1 MQFTEQFGITRG
13 PADDWFDPVLSLD
26 TPLFIDPFLI
36 YAAERGV
43 FVGSHAEIIQF
54 FNAMFKLVAAA
65 NGDRNSLSYKKALA
79 DLRFPEV
86 QDLCLGYTATGTRGS
101 GSGKE
106 IGRDIAGALE
116 EAIAAGLVRLSH
128 FEEIGILREGIGPD
142 RISDIT
148 AWLLR
153 KRLMEYTQ
161 AVCARYPSIPTQ
173 QIRIGRAYYNLDL
186 EVWAAAEARL
196 PINPHNNKPIL
207 LVPKA
212 YVRELPTI
220 NTFGF
225 WDYCMSHESEALRN
239 DFSRDVS
246 KRVSK
251 EDIIAVA
258 RRHPRVVEEYVRTV
272 ENQKPTPYDLDAD
285 AKGLVGWAKPTR
297 GYCEARPLIRE
308 VRDVQELVQFVAAAI
323 DEFRNFVELH
333 DGWRYLWRKDR
344 TKKDERAAQMLLLGI
359 VTHYCKARGV
369 TLKPAQ
375 NVGRGAAQFTL
386 GDITAKILIEAKL
399 ARNRR
404 FWNAVGT
411 EKPKH
416 EKAEG
421 CAGAFIVLVNLDEK
435 DLLERSRV
443 CVDLV
448 GQLDPGYRIKLVQV
462 DAGHS
467 DDDAW
472 KPAPSVHIGDNI
484 SIGGDVAGAAV
495 GTGARVEVRDVDVA
509 LAFPDDTTYEI

>member
-1 MQFTEQFGITRG
+1 MQFTEQFGIKRG
-13 PADDWFDPVLSLD
+13 ACDDWFDPVLSLD

-43 FVGSHAEIIQF
+43 FVGSHDEIIRF
-54 FNAMFKLVAAA
+54 FNSMFKLIAAA
-65 NGDRNSLSYKKALA
+65 NGDWNSLSYKKALG

-106 IGRDIAGALE
+106 IARDIAGALE

-161 AVCARYPSIPTQ
+161 AVCDRHPSITTQ
-173 QIRIGRAYYNLDL
+173 KVRVLRAYYNFDL

-196 PINPHNNKPIL
+196 PINAHNNKPVL

-212 YVRELPTI
+212 YIRELPTI
-220 NTFGF
+220 NTIGF
-225 WDYCMSHESEALRN
+225 WDYCMRHESEALRN
-239 DFSRDVS
+239 DFNRDVG

-272 ENQKPTPYDLDAD
+272 ERQNPTPYDLEVD
-285 AKGLVGWAKPTR
+285 AKGLVGWARPTQE
-297 GYCEARPLIRE
+297 YCATRPLVRE
-308 VRDVQELVQFVAAAI
+308 VRDAQELVQFIGAAV

-333 DGWRYLWRKDR
+333 DGWRCLWRKDR
-344 TKKDERAAQMLLLGI
+344 THKDERAAQMLLLGI
-359 VTHYCKARGV
+359 VTHYCKARGITV
-369 TLKPAQ
+369 KPAQ
-375 NVGRGAAQFTL
+375 NVGRGAVQFTL
-386 GDITAKILIEAKL
+386 GDITAKIMIEVKL

-404 FWNAVGT
+404 FWNAVRA
-411 EKPKH
+411 EKPGH
-416 EKAEG
+416 QKAEG
-421 CAGAFIVLVNLDEK
+421 CAGAFIVMVSFDEK
-435 DLLERSRV
+435 DFLERSRE
-443 CVDLV
+443 CSALV
-448 GQLDPGYRIKLVQV
+448 GELKQEYRINLVQV

-467 DDDAW
+467 DSDAW
-472 KPAPSVHIGDNI
+472 SPEPTVHFGDKITVNGPVI
-484 SIGGDVAGAAV
+484 ASAV
-495 GTGARVEVRDVDVA
+495 GSQASLEAEKIEVDGG
-509 LAFPDDTTYEI
+509 PDQKIYKS

>member
-1 MQFTEQFGITRG
+1 MQFTEQFNIARG
-13 PADDWFDPVLSLD
+13 AADDWFDPVLSLD

-36 YAAERGV
+36 YAAERGE
-43 FVGSHAEIIQF
+43 FIGSHAEIITF
-54 FNAMFKLVAAA
+54 FNSMFKMIAAA
-65 NGDRNSLSYKKALA
+65 NGDRNSLSYRKAIG

-106 IGRDIAGALE
+106 IARDIAGALE

-153 KRLMEYTQ
+153 KRLMSYTQ
-161 AVCARYPSIPTQ
+161 AACDRHPSIPTQ
-173 QIRIGRAYYNLDL
+173 EVRIGRAYYAIDL
-186 EVWAAAEARL
+186 EVWAAATARL

-220 NTFGF
+220 NTLGF

-239 DFSRDVS
+239 DFNRDVC

-251 EDIIAVA
+251 EDIIKVA
-258 RRHPRVVEEYVRTV
+258 RRHPRVVEEYVKTV
-272 ENQKPTPYDLDAD
+272 EVQQPTPYDLDAD
-285 AKGLVGWAKPTR
+285 AKGLVGWAKPTQQ
-297 GYCEARPLIRE
+297 YCADRPLVRE
-308 VRDVQELVQFVAAAI
+308 VRDVPELVHFVGAAV

-333 DGWRYLWRKDR
+333 DGWCYLWRKDR
-344 TKKDERAAQMLLLGI
+344 TKKGERAAQMLLLGI
-359 VTHYCKARGV
+359 VTHYCKACGV
-369 TLKPAQ
+369 MVKPAQ
-375 NVGRGAAQFTL
+375 NVGRGPVQFTL
-386 GDITAKILIEAKL
+386 GEITAKIMIEAKL

-404 FWNAVGT
+404 FWNAVSA
-411 EKPKH
+411 EKPAH

-435 DLLERSRV
+435 DFLERSRE
-443 CVDLV
+443 CVALV
-448 GQLDPGYRIKLVQV
+448 GQLKPEYRIKLIQV

-472 KPAPSVHIGDNI
+472 KPEPKVHIGDNI
-484 SIGGDVAGAAV
+484 TINGNVNASPVGSNASLLAGNIEIG
-495 GTGARVEVRDVDVA
+495 
-509 LAFPDDTTYEI
+509 PDPTTYDI